1 MTDEQDLGTVQIP
14 QHSGSII
21 FTNWLPKQK
30 QRKQNM
36 EEIISHFKSS
46 YFLIFFLKEEI
57 DQRKA

>member
-46 YFLIFFLKEEI
+46 YFLIFF
-57 DQRKA
+57 